1 MAKTPEELQD
11 DKTRPAPEASKDSP
25 PRLQPRW
32 KAVHVDGSTL
42 AQKVRVIPQEI
53 FITS

>member
-32 KAVHVDGSTL
+32 KDEAKTDDDEDELFNDMPV
-42 AQKVRVIPQEI
+42 
-53 FITS
+53 